1 METAHLNEILTM
13 AEIESRFP
21 DEWVLIQ
28 DPQTDEHLE
37 VVSGRVVCH
46 SRNREDI
53 NRALQEHEPP
63 WRFAV
68 LFNRTAPD
76 DRVYVL

>member
-1 METAHLNEILTM
+1 MDEVMTIT
-13 AEIESRFP
+13 EIEARFP

-28 DPQTDEHLE
+28 DPKTNEQLE

-46 SRNREDI
+46 SRNREEID
-53 NRALQEHEPP
+53 RAMLEGQPP

-68 LFNRTAPD
+68 FFNQTAPD
-76 DRVYVL
+76 EKVYVL